1 MYRVKEGII
10 GCAVGDAFGYSSKGQ
25 ERDELLNKPVLKML
39 PSIKNG
45 IPKGS
50 WSDSTSLT
58 LATMNSICK
67 KNIDYNDIAEC
78 CVSWIT
84 SNKYCSVNESFGIG
98 KTTLKSLIKYT
109 KRELP
114 AAKCGSLE
122 FEENGNSSLK
132 MILPFAYYFTAL
144 KVSRKDMF
152 EVIKNVCSIT
162 HRQEISICACY
173 IYFNYLL
180 FIMNNNN
187 KFTALKKIKTLDYSM
202 FSNKT
207 LDFFSR
213 ILIGNLDE
221 LEIDEIRSSSF
232 VVDTLEAG
240 LWCFIKGD
248 NYKNSVIGSANIGGD
263 TSSISAITG
272 TLSALYYGIDS
283 IPKQWINDLRKYDYL
298 VELSENYEKFLRFL
312 SYK

>member
-10 GCAVGDAFGYSSKGQ
+10 GCAVGDALGYSSKGQ
-25 ERDELLNKPVLKML
+25 EREELLNKPVLKML

-58 LATMNSICK
+58 LATMSSICK

-98 KTTLKSLIKYT
+98 KTTLKSLINYT
-109 KRELP
+109 KRKQP
-114 AAKCGSLE
+114 ASKCGSVE

-132 MILPFAYYFTAL
+132 MILPLAYYFTAL
-144 KVSRKDMF
+144 KVSKKDMY

-162 HRQEISICACY
+162 HRQEISVCACY

-180 FIMNNNN
+180 FIINSNN
-187 KFTALKKIKTLDYSM
+187 KFTALKKLKTLDYSM
-202 FSNKT
+202 FTNKT

-213 ILIGNLDE
+213 IIIGNIEELD
-221 LEIDEIRSSSF
+221 IDEIRSSSF
-232 VVDTLEAG
+232 VVDTLEAS

-248 NYKNSVIGSANIGGD
+248 NYKSCVIGGANIGGD
-263 TSSISAITG
+263 TSAIAAITG
-272 TLSALYYGIDS
+272 TLASLYYGIDS
-283 IPKQWINDLRKYDYL
+283 IPKTWISDLRKYDYL
-298 VELSENYEKFLRFL
+298 VEISENYEKFLRFL